1 MMTLDTLTHS
11 AFGVTNV
18 DNHTTDLIIMH
29 NSDLIKTLQTIPWFL
44 DLKPQ
49 QIEALAAISSI
60 VEYQEGQSIFCEGDR
75 VDNIYII
82 LSGEIGVDIAV
93 PTRGIVRITT
103 AEPLDIIGWS
113 KLTPVVRQR
122 TASTIALKD
131 STLLVINGDELNRL
145 CEEDPRLGYIIM
157 RRVANVVASNLLTIK
172 LQLMDLILQSSSET
186 DIKTR

>member
-1 MMTLDTLTHS
+1 MMTQVTLMNMV
-11 AFGVTNV
+11 FGVTKV
-18 DNHTTDLIIMH
+18 DNYKTDLYPMQT
-29 NSDLIKTLQTIPWFL
+29 SSLIETLRTIPWFL

-49 QIEALAAISSI
+49 QIEALAGISSI
-60 VEYQEGQSIFCEGDR
+60 VHYKEGTAIFCEGDR

-82 LSGEIGVDIAV
+82 LSGQIGVDMAV
-93 PTRGIVRITT
+93 PSRGIVRITT

-131 STLLVINGDELNRL
+131 STLLVLNGDELNRL
-145 CEEDPRLGYIIM
+145 CEEDPRLGYVIM

-186 DIKTR
+186 DVKTR

>member
-1 MMTLDTLTHS
+1 MTQDTLIVAMFS
-11 AFGVTNV
+11 VTNV
-18 DNHTTDLIIMH
+18 DNLITDLDPMH
-29 NSDLIKTLQTIPWFL
+29 TSNLIETLRTIPWFL

-60 VEYQEGQSIFCEGDR
+60 VQYQEGETIFCEGDR

-93 PTRGIVRITT
+93 PSRGIVRITT

-131 STLLVINGDELNRL
+131 STLLVLNGDELNRL
-145 CEEDPRLGYIIM
+145 CEEDPRLGYVIM

-172 LQLMDLILQSSSET
+172 LQLMDLILQSSRQT
-186 DIKTR
+186 DIQTR

>member
-1 MMTLDTLTHS
+1 MTLDTLTHS

-93 PTRGIVRITT
+93 PPAGLY
-103 AEPLDIIGWS
+103 ASPPLNPW
-113 KLTPVVRQR
+113 T
-122 TASTIALKD
+122 
-131 STLLVINGDELNRL
+131 
-145 CEEDPRLGYIIM
+145 
-157 RRVANVVASNLLTIK
+157 
-172 LQLMDLILQSSSET
+172 SSVGLS
-186 DIKTR
+186 

>member
-1 MMTLDTLTHS
+1 MTQVTLIEPL
-11 AFGVTNV
+11 FGVTKV
-18 DNHTTDLIIMH
+18 DISMTDSGRMHTSNLIE
-29 NSDLIKTLQTIPWFL
+29 TLRTIPWFL
-44 DLKPQ
+44 ELKPQ
-49 QIEALAAISSI
+49 QIEALAGISSI
-60 VEYQEGQSIFCEGDR
+60 VQFKQGTTIFCEGDR

-93 PTRGIVRITT
+93 PSRGIVRITT

-131 STLLVINGDELNRL
+131 STLLVLNGDELNRL

-172 LQLMDLILQSSSET
+172 LQMMDLILQSSNEP
-186 DIKTR
+186 DVKAR